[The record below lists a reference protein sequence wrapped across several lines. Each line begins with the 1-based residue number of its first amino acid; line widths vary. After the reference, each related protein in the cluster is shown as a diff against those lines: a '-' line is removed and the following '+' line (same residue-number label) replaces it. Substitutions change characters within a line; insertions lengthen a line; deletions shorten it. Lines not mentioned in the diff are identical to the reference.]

1 MTREKGAR
9 TGLVKYKQFSFV
21 EEGPARL
28 GDQLP
33 WNLVKWSHISGSH
46 QEIKNKY
53 RIKQQYQLLQITFIH
68 STKGVATF
76 ITMILFTDS
85 ARARV
90 IDKF

>member
-9 TGLVKYKQFSFV
+9 TGLVKYKQLSFV

-33 WNLVKWSHISGSH
+33 RNLVKWSHISGSH

-76 ITMILFTDS
+76 STMILFTDS
-85 ARARV
+85 AH
-90 IDKF
+90 DEDWEK